1 MVERRN
7 VQLIIILKQQD
18 DGREEKC
25 SVNNHLE
32 TMVERRNF
40 QLIIILKQQDDGRAK
55 KKCLVN
61 NNHLKTGYYNNF
73 IFLD

>member
-18 DGREEKC
+18 
-25 SVNNHLE
+25 N
-32 TMVERRNF
+32 
-40 QLIIILKQQDDGRAK
+40 GRAE
-55 KKCLVN
+55 KKCLV

-73 IFLD
+73 AFL